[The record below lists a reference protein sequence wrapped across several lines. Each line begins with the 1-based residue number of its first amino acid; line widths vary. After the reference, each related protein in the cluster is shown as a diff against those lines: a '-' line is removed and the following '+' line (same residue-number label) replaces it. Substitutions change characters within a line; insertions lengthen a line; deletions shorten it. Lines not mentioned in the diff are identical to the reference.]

1 MLKYAI
7 SLHVYVAFGLFKWL
21 KSQHSSLFTVDGRII
36 GANKSSTFTSILKD
50 YP

>member
-7 SLHVYVAFGLFKWL
+7 GLHVHVAFGLFKWL

-36 GANKSSTFTSILKD
+36 GANKSSTFTSTLKD